1 MIDKLKYRRIRL
13 HANPD
18 RPFAPEKS
26 MEHETNEVIPTRADT
41 RAARTIRTILLAL
54 PLVGAAAL
62 GGCSRSSATTAAGSD
77 AEAAPIAVKLVP
89 AEVVRAPRVVTLS
102 GSLIGAEEADVAA
115 GAAGK
120 VLATY
125 VERGSNVRKGAI
137 LARLDARAVSAQAV
151 QAAADAE
158 SAKAQAAQAQLDCGR
173 VERLNEKGAVSKADY
188 DKARTQCQTAKW
200 SVEAA
205 DARKTLTAEALRDT
219 EIRAPFAGEVVER
232 AVTAG
237 EYVRADSRVVTLV
250 NTDSLRVEITV
261 PESDVALV
269 KQGMQVDFRTA
280 GDSGRLFHGK
290 IRYVGPA
297 VRKQSR
303 DAVVEAVFANDDH
316 DLRPGM
322 FVTAR
327 LAVGEQELPAVPTAA
342 VRADGNLRHVFVNVS
357 GRLEDRLVQTAET
370 LGSQT
375 PIVSG
380 LKAGEQVVAELTPDV
395 RDGAKVSGAR
405 DSARTQ

>member
-1 MIDKLKYRRIRL
+1 
-13 HANPD
+13 
-18 RPFAPEKS
+18 
-26 MEHETNEVIPTRADT
+26 
-41 RAARTIRTILLAL
+41 
-54 PLVGAAAL
+54 
-62 GGCSRSSATTAAGSD
+62 
-77 AEAAPIAVKLVP
+77 
-89 AEVVRAPRVVTLS
+89 VVTLS
-102 GSLIGAEEADVAA
+102 GSLIGAEEAQVAA

-120 VLATY
+120 VVATF
-125 VERGSNVRKGAI
+125 VERGSYVKKGSL
-137 LARLDARAVSAQAV
+137 LARLDSRAVSAQAA

-158 SAKAQAAQAQLDCGR
+158 AAKAQAAQAQLDCGR
-173 VERLNEKGAVSKADY
+173 VERLNEKGAISKADY
-188 DKARTQCQTAKW
+188 DKARTQCQTTKW
-200 SVEAA
+200 SVESA

-219 EIRAPFAGEVVER
+219 EIRAPFAGEIVER

-261 PESDVALV
+261 PEADVALV

-280 GDSGRLFHGK
+280 GEASGKVFHGK
-290 IRYVGPA
+290 IRYVGPS

-303 DAVVEAVFANDDH
+303 DAVVEAVFSNDDH

-327 LAVGEQELPAVPTAA
+327 LAVGEQELPAIPTAA
-342 VRADGNLRHVFVNVS
+342 VRADGNLRHVFVDVS
-357 GRLEDRLVQTAET
+357 GRLEDRLVQAGEP
-370 LGSQT
+370 LGEKT

-395 RDGAKVSGAR
+395 RDGAKVK
-405 DSARTQ
+405 

>member
-1 MIDKLKYRRIRL
+1 
-13 HANPD
+13 
-18 RPFAPEKS
+18 
-26 MEHETNEVIPTRADT
+26 MEQQMKKAKTLRAW
-41 RAARTIRTILLAL
+41 AWALSIAL
-54 PLVGAAAL
+54 PSAAASV
-62 GGCSRSSATTAAGSD
+62 GGCGRSQATPVASSD

-89 AEVVRAPRVVTLS
+89 AQTLKAPRVVTLS

-125 VERGSNVRKGAI
+125 VERGSNVKKGAV
-137 LARLDARAVSAQAV
+137 LARLDARAVAAQAA

-158 SAKAQAAQAQLDCGR
+158 SAKAQAAQAQLDCAR
-173 VERLNEKGAVSKADY
+173 VERLNEKGAISKADY
-188 DKARTQCQTAKW
+188 DKARTQCQTSKW

-205 DARKTLTAEALRDT
+205 EARKTLTAEALHDT

-237 EYVRADSRVVTLV
+237 EYVRAETRVVTLV

-261 PESDVALV
+261 PEANVALV

-280 GDSGRLFHGK
+280 GDSSGRVFHGK

-303 DAVVEAVFANDDH
+303 DSVVEAVFVNDDH

-327 LAVGEQELPAVPTAA
+327 LAVGEEELPAVPTAA
-342 VRADGNLRHVFVNVS
+342 LRADGNLRHVFVDVS
-357 GRLEDRLVQTAET
+357 GRLEDRLVQAGEPV
-370 LGSQT
+370 GEKT

-395 RDGAKVSGAR
+395 RDGAKVK
-405 DSARTQ
+405 